1 MTDIPYIKRK
11 IGQSYLVW
19 FQNSNLY
26 FQLEEPAWFVF
37 QEIVRDNQPESVAS
51 ELEQRYGWTPEESLT
66 FVSEIRFRVDQMNQP
81 LAIGSDSD
89 PEPDFAQAAQHNFN
103 SSSGYSYRLG
113 TRVIR
118 FSFETPWLERYIHPL
133 ISHLEAPGNEGEAIL
148 FELFTFQE
156 QVVFRSNKE
165 VRGIW
170 GTDESHLVKG
180 MVFLELI
187 NVLHQ
192 KKKED
197 WLMTVHASAIT
208 NGRKTIL
215 FSAAPGSGKT
225 TLAALLRAQGYH
237 LISDDFVPFD
247 KFSMN
252 AYPFPIAMSVK
263 EGSMEVLTSYYPELA
278 GKQLREVA
286 PNKKVRYLPIEN
298 DLMQLIFPVKEII
311 FVKYN
316 PAIDFQLDQLD
327 FYEALRLLLEQV
339 WVPPTPGNVEILFD
353 RVADL
358 SFYQL
363 NYSDNSK
370 ALEAINQLF
379 AND

>member
-1 MTDIPYIKRK
+1 MADIPYVKRK
-11 IGQSYLVW
+11 IGQRYLVW

-37 QEIVRDNQPESVAS
+37 QKIVRGNQPEEIIPEFV
-51 ELEQRYGWTPEESLT
+51 QRYGWTVEESLT
-66 FVSEIRFRVDQMNQP
+66 FVNEIGLRVDEMNQP
-81 LAIGSDSD
+81 LAIGTDL
-89 PEPDFAQAAQHNFN
+89 EPDFTEAAQHDFTLH
-103 SSSGYSYRLG
+103 SSYSYQLG
-113 TRVIR
+113 TRVIW
-118 FSFETPWLERYIHPL
+118 FSYETPWLERYIHPL
-133 ISHLEAPGNEGEAIL
+133 ISHLEVPGNEDEEFL

-156 QVVFRSNKE
+156 QVVFRFNKE
-165 VRGIW
+165 VKGIW
-170 GTDESHLVKG
+170 NRDESHLVKG

-225 TLAALLRAQGYH
+225 TIAALLQAQGYH
-237 LISDDFVPFD
+237 HISDDFVPFD

-263 EGSMEVLTSYYPELA
+263 EGSMEVLASYYPELA

-298 DLMQLIFPVKEII
+298 DLMQLVFPVQEII

-316 PAIDFQLDQLD
+316 PAIDFQMDQLD
-327 FYEALRLLLEQV
+327 FFEALRLLLEQV
-339 WVPPTPGNVEILFD
+339 WVPPTSDNVEILFE
-353 RVADL
+353 RVANL
-358 SFYQL
+358 TFYQL
-363 NYSDNSK
+363 NYSDSPK
-370 ALEAINQLF
+370 ALDAIKQLF